1 MGADHMKQQESSFL
15 QHDAPESPTESLA
28 GHRRDAD
35 VRVENAHTRLNDSAR
50 SARSVNHLFVYII
63 FTLSGAAGLIY
74 EVVWSRQLVLVFGN
88 TTQAVS
94 AILTGFFGGMAIG
107 SVFGGRLADR
117 SRRPLRL
124 YGLLEVL
131 LVVVVLL
138 TPLTFLL
145 IHDVYRGAFGAL
157 VSNPRLLALVRFAL
171 ALIALGP
178 ATILMGATLPTLTR
192 YLSRGASGLSAA
204 FGKLYAVNTTG
215 AILGAITAGFVLIEL
230 LGLSGALRV
239 GAVCSAIAG
248 VVALLLDYMAGPATT
263 PPESNAEPASVRA
276 QAPATESP
284 RPRIRLALFVAYVSG
299 LTSLGYQV
307 LWTRLLASGTGNST
321 YVFTTILVV
330 FLIGLA
336 LGAVAFAVFRTRI
349 QTLTLLAIGQVVI
362 ALLVLLGMAT
372 VISHG
377 SSVEMGHSLTMVRA
391 LFEAGLIVVLPA
403 TIVMGLTFPASSALI
418 SDPEGHVGANS
429 GLLLSANTL
438 GSITG
443 TFAIPFIVI
452 PLVGSPVA
460 VGLIALLNV
469 ATGIT
474 LALAGPIKA
483 PSIRWLTTGAGAIT
497 AVVLVVTLT
506 LGSVFVDPNIVRLR
520 ADHGTLSMSLEDEI
534 APVQAGSDGGRQ
546 QLWVNGTSMTFL
558 TVDTKLMPIL
568 PLMLRPNSRTDLI
581 IAFGMGS
588 AYRSALN
595 AGLTTTAV
603 ELVPSVPKTF
613 GVFYPDARQVLAN
626 PNGHVVIADGRN
638 FVEMTNQRY
647 DIIVVDPPPP
657 IYSSG
662 VSVISSREF
671 YAAARARLTSGG
683 VMMQWIPY
691 GPNLSEF
698 KAHVRTYHDVFPHVI
713 LAFGPAGSGLY
724 MLGSEQPIAFDPAT
738 IRQVL
743 SRPGIV
749 EDLSSAFDSPRHD
762 LTGWAM
768 AIPTLI
774 WVQGDQVARFAGTGP
789 LVTDDR
795 PLPEYFLLRDRF
807 GPPSPPVSYSL
818 LRSLTPSP

>member
-1 MGADHMKQQESSFL
+1 MQQESSFT
-15 QHDAPESPTESLA
+15 QQDAPDTPIESLA
-28 GHRRDAD
+28 GLGRDPGI
-35 VRVENAHTRLNDSAR
+35 RVEHSHIRLNAHKQ
-50 SARSVNHLFVYII
+50 SVESVSRLFVYVI

-94 AILTGFFGGMAIG
+94 TILTGFFGGMAIG

-117 SRRPLRL
+117 ARRPLRL
-124 YGLLEVL
+124 YGLLETL

-157 VSNPRLLALVRFAL
+157 VASPRLLALVRFAL
-171 ALIALGP
+171 ALLALGP

-192 YLSRGASGLSAA
+192 YLARSGSDLSAA
-204 FGKLYAVNTTG
+204 FGKLYAVNTIG
-215 AILGAITAGFVLIEL
+215 AILGAIAAGFALIEL

-248 VVALLLDYMAGPATT
+248 GVALLLDYAAGPAST
-263 PPESNAEPASVRA
+263 PSEGNAAPLSSARA
-276 QAPATESP
+276 QAAATAVP
-284 RPRIRLALFVAYVSG
+284 RPRIRLALFVAFVSG

-321 YVFTTILVV
+321 YVFTTILAV

-336 LGAVAFAVFRTRI
+336 LGAVAFALFRTRI
-349 QTLTLLAIGQVVI
+349 QTVNLIAIGQIVI

-377 SSVEMGHSLTMVRA
+377 SSVEIGHSLSMVRA
-391 LFEAGLIVVLPA
+391 LFVAGLIVVLPA
-403 TIVMGLTFPASSALI
+403 TFVMGLTFPASSALI
-418 SDPEGHVGANS
+418 ADPRGHVGANS

-438 GSITG
+438 GAITG
-443 TFAIPFIVI
+443 TFLVPFVVI

-460 VGLIALLNV
+460 LGLIALLNV
-469 ATGIT
+469 ATAIA
-474 LALAGPIKA
+474 LALAGPIEA
-483 PSIRWLTTGAGAIT
+483 PSIRWLTTGAAAIT
-497 AVVLVVTLT
+497 GVALVVILT
-506 LGSVFVDPNIVRLR
+506 VGSVFVDPNIVRLR
-520 ADHGTLSMSLEDEI
+520 ADHGTLAMSLEDEI
-534 APVQAGSDGGRQ
+534 ASVQAGSDGGRQ
-546 QLWVNGTSMTFL
+546 QLWVNGTSMTVL
-558 TVDTKLMPIL
+558 TVDTRLMPIL
-568 PLMLRPNSRTDLI
+568 PLMLRPTSHTALV

-626 PNGHVVIADGRN
+626 PNGHIVIADGRN
-638 FVEMTNQRY
+638 FVEMTERHY

-671 YAAARARLTSGG
+671 YAAAKSRLSPGG
-683 VMMQWIPY
+683 VMMQWIPF
-691 GPNLSEF
+691 GPTLSEF
-698 KAHVRTYHDVFPHVI
+698 QAHVRTYRDVFPHVI
-713 LAFGPAGSGLY
+713 IAFGPAGSGLY

-738 IRQVL
+738 IQQVL
-743 SRPGIV
+743 SRPGV
-749 EDLSSAFDSPRHD
+749 VQDLSSAFDSPHHD
-762 LTGWAM
+762 LAGWAT

-774 WVQGDQVARFAGTGP
+774 WVQGNQVARFAGKGP
-789 LVTDDR
+789 FVTDDH

-807 GPPSPPVSYSL
+807 GPPSPAVTYSL
-818 LRSLTPSP
+818 LRSLTPPP

>member
-1 MGADHMKQQESSFL
+1 MKQQESSFA
-15 QHDAPESPTESLA
+15 QQEAPDTLTPALNGRQPDPA
-28 GHRRDAD
+28 N
-35 VRVENAHTRLNDSAR
+35 RVEQAHQRLKDGTQ
-50 SARSVNHLFVYII
+50 SVGSVGRLLVYVI

-117 SRRPLRL
+117 ARRPLRL
-124 YGLLEVL
+124 YGLLELL
-131 LVVVVLL
+131 LVAVVLL

-157 VSNPRLLALVRFAL
+157 VANPRLLALVRFAL
-171 ALIALGP
+171 ALLALGP

-192 YLSRGASGLSAA
+192 YLARSASDLSAA
-204 FGKLYAVNTTG
+204 FGKLYAVNTIG
-215 AILGAITAGFVLIEL
+215 AILGATAAGFALIEL
-230 LGLSGALRV
+230 LGLHGALLA
-239 GAVCSAIAG
+239 GAACSAIAG
-248 VVALLLDYMAGPATT
+248 VAALILDYTAARASTQAERVASQPFSDGAWAGGSA
-263 PPESNAEPASVRA
+263 VVV
-276 QAPATESP
+276 P
-284 RPRIRLALFVAYVSG
+284 RPRIRLALFVAFVSG
-299 LTSLGYQV
+299 LTSLGYQS

-330 FLIGLA
+330 FLAGLA
-336 LGAVAFAVFRTRI
+336 LGAVAFALLRTRI
-349 QTLTLLAIGQVVI
+349 KTLNLLAIGQIVI

-372 VISHG
+372 VISRG
-377 SSVEMGHSLTMVRA
+377 SSIEIGHSLTMVRA
-391 LFEAGLIVVLPA
+391 LFIAGLIVVLP
-403 TIVMGLTFPASSALI
+403 TTVVRGLIFPASSALI
-418 SDPEGHVGANS
+418 ADPEGHIGANS

-443 TFAIPFIVI
+443 TFLVPFVVI
-452 PLVGSPVA
+452 PLVGSPAA

-469 ATGIT
+469 ATGVA
-474 LALAGPIKA
+474 LALLGPIEA
-483 PSIRWLTTGAGAIT
+483 PSVRWLTTAAGAIT
-497 AVVLVVTLT
+497 AVALVGALA

-520 ADHGTLSMSLEDEI
+520 ADHGTLNMSLEDEI

-568 PLMLRPNSRTDLI
+568 PLMLRPSSRSALI

-588 AYRSALN
+588 AYRAALN

-613 GVFYPDARQVLAN
+613 GVFYPDAKQVLAN
-626 PNGHVVIADGRN
+626 PNGHIVIADGRN
-638 FVEMTNQRY
+638 YVEMTDQRY

-662 VSVISSREF
+662 VSVISSHEF
-671 YAAARARLTSGG
+671 YAAAKSRLTPGG
-683 VMMQWIPY
+683 VMMQWIPF
-691 GPNLSEF
+691 GSTLSEF
-698 KAHVRTYHDVFPHVI
+698 KAHVRTYRDVFPHVI
-713 LAFGPAGSGLY
+713 IAFGPAGSGLY
-724 MLGSEQPIAFDPAT
+724 MLGSEQPIAFDAAN
-738 IRQVL
+738 IQQAL
-743 SRPGIV
+743 SRPGV
-749 EDLSSAFDSPRHD
+749 VQDLSSAFDSPRHD
-762 LTGWAM
+762 LAGWAT
-768 AIPTLI
+768 AIPNLI
-774 WVQGDQVARFAGTGP
+774 WVQGDQVARFAGKGP
-789 LVTDDR
+789 FVTDDR

-807 GPPSPPVSYSL
+807 EPPSPEVSYSL

>member
-1 MGADHMKQQESSFL
+1 MQQEGSFAHKDAL
-15 QHDAPESPTESLA
+15 QTPAEALANIRGESGARAEMARNRQHEVHP
-28 GHRRDAD
+28 R
-35 VRVENAHTRLNDSAR
+35 AR
-50 SARSVNHLFVYII
+50 SASRLLVYVI

-107 SVFGGRLADR
+107 SALGGRLADR

-124 YGLLEVL
+124 YGSLEAL

-138 TPLTFLL
+138 TPATFLL
-145 IHDVYRGAFGAL
+145 IHDVYRGAFGVL
-157 VSNPRLLALVRFAL
+157 VTSPRLLALVRFAL
-171 ALIALGP
+171 ALLALGP

-192 YLSRGASGLSAA
+192 YLARSASDLSAA
-204 FGKLYAVNTTG
+204 FGKLYAVNTIG
-215 AILGAITAGFVLIEL
+215 AILGAVVAGFVLIEL
-230 LGLSGALRV
+230 LGLRGALHV
-239 GAVCSAIAG
+239 GAACSAIAG
-248 VVALLLDYMAGPATT
+248 VVALLLDYTAGATSARGVEDAET
-263 PPESNAEPASVRA
+263 PSSAHWLDGVAA
-276 QAPATESP
+276 GP
-284 RPRIRLALFVAYVSG
+284 RPRMRLALFVAFVSG

-330 FLIGLA
+330 FLTGLA
-336 LGAVAFAVFRTRI
+336 LGAVAFALLRTRI
-349 QTLTLLAIGQVVI
+349 KTFSLLAIGQIVI
-362 ALLVLLGMAT
+362 GLLVLLGMAT

-377 SSVEMGHSLTMVRA
+377 SSVEIGQSLTMVRA
-391 LFEAGLIVVLPA
+391 LFIAGLIVVLPA
-403 TIVMGLTFPASSALI
+403 TAVMGITFPASSALVT
-418 SDPEGHVGANS
+418 DPNGHVGANS
-429 GLLLSANTL
+429 GLLLCANTL

-443 TFAIPFIVI
+443 TFLIPFLVI

-460 VGLIALLNV
+460 LGLIALLNV
-469 ATGIT
+469 ATGIA
-474 LALAGPIKA
+474 LALAGPIEA
-483 PSIRWLTTGAGAIT
+483 PSIRWLTTAAGAILGL
-497 AVVLVVTLT
+497 ALIVILT

-520 ADHGTLSMSLEDEI
+520 ADHGTLAMTLEDEI
-534 APVQAGSDGGRQ
+534 ASVQAGSDGGRQ

-568 PLMLRPNSRTDLI
+568 PLMLRPNSRSALI

-588 AYRSALN
+588 AYRAALN
-595 AGLTTTAV
+595 AGLKTTAV

-613 GVFYPDARQVLAN
+613 GVFYPDARQALAN

-638 FVEMTNQRY
+638 YVEMTNQRY

-671 YAAARARLTSGG
+671 YQAARSRLSPGG
-683 VMMQWIPY
+683 VMMQWVPF
-691 GPNLSEF
+691 GSSLWEF
-698 KAHVRTYHDVFPHVI
+698 KAHVRTFRDVFPHVI
-713 LAFGPAGSGLY
+713 IAFGPAGSGLY
-724 MLGSEQPIAFDPAT
+724 MFGSVQPIAFDPGA
-738 IRQVL
+738 INQVL
-743 SRPGIV
+743 ARPRIV
-749 EDLSSAFDSPRHD
+749 QDISSAFDSPRHD
-762 LTGWAM
+762 LAGWAA
-768 AIPTLI
+768 AIPTLV
-774 WVQGDQVARFAGTGP
+774 WVQGDQVARFAGKGP
-789 LVTDDR
+789 FVTDDH

-807 GPPSPPVSYSL
+807 EPPSPTVTNAL